1 MTHRLIFRTA
11 IALIQIA
18 AAFTFV
24 IGIMAFSLM
33 TNTYLPII

>member
-1 MTHRLIFRTA
+1 MPSRLIFRTA

-24 IGIMAFSLM
+24 VGVMAFSLL
-33 TNTYLPII
+33 TNCYLPVV